1 MKKKFSFR
9 GFISLYITLSF
20 LIMVI
25 SGIILY
31 FAPPGRVANWSNWTF
46 LGLLKSQ
53 WQSIHTIFT
62 FIFVVAAGFHLFYNW
77 KPFLAYLKSKFEAKV
92 KLRQELI
99 LSSILV
105 IILLFMTI
113 YNFAPF
119 STVMEFGDQLKESW
133 SSESTEPP
141 IPHAENLTIT
151 EFAKTINIPIDEL
164 KEKLSSKNI
173 IITQDDIT
181 IKKLA
186 ELNNISPNKIYNTL
200 IKPVA
205 QGSTSSG
212 EGRGY
217 GRKTLEDICF
227 DNNITIDAALK
238 NLQEEGI
245 EAVGTE
251 KLKDIAIRNNLLP
264 IDIANKAIG
273 IKKSPDNI

>member
-1 MKKKFSFR
+1 
-9 GFISLYITLSF
+9 
-20 LIMVI
+20 MVI

-205 QGSTSSG
+205 PGSTSTA

-227 DNNITIDAALK
+227 DNNITINAALK
-238 NLQEEGI
+238 NLQAEGI

>member
-1 MKKKFSFR
+1 
-9 GFISLYITLSF
+9 
-20 LIMVI
+20 MVI

-205 QGSTSSG
+205 QGITSTG